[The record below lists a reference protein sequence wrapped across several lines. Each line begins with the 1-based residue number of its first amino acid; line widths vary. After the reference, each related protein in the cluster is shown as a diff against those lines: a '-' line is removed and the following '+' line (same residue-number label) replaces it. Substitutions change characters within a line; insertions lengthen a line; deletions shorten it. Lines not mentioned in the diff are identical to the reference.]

1 MTELIISITMSVA
14 FMCIGFTLFI
24 LAITWAIKET
34 LEIIDTI
41 QKLQRQKERRK
52 Q

>member
-1 MTELIISITMSVA
+1 MTELILSITMTIA
-14 FMCIGFTLFI
+14 FMCIGFAIFI
-24 LAITWAIKET
+24 LVVTWAIKET

-41 QKLQRQKERRK
+41 QKLQKQKERRK